1 MRRLLYS
8 VPVKLSLRFTLI
20 LTAAVLIISVLFT
33 LALSHST
40 HRQQEGELERAVQ
53 EIEQGLD
60 SGSRFFAVPYYIT
73 YSVYDNTGKSIYTN
87 DPFLPLLPHT
97 GGKAVRYREENFFID
112 GALNILYYAKSAEP
126 NEELS
131 IEAALNMDTDSSSL
145 LLKGLPR
152 TITFAVIPVLIISF
166 FVSLFITRNT
176 IQPVVRMTREAKS
189 ISSENLSRQLSVKHS
204 AERMDENDELA
215 ETFNDLFA
223 RLKADFDRERHFTS
237 DVSHELKTPVAVI
250 LGQANLLR
258 RWGKNDKEQTEKS
271 LGIIIQEG
279 HSMESIIE
287 NLLQLSRLE
296 SGRQKPVCEDCSV
309 FEMLSLLQEET
320 NTYAADAEVQ
330 MDCPADTT
338 VQTDRELL
346 HQVCTIIISN
356 SVKFCRAA
364 AISPVITITAQKS
377 DGVQTL
383 TFADNGTG
391 FSPETLPHVFERFY
405 RGDASH
411 NRKAGGSGL
420 GLAIAKVI
428 MNSLG
433 GTITAGNRE
442 DAASGAQLTITL
454 PVVPRP
460 NADA

>member
-1 MRRLLYS
+1 VFTKLGILLKLYQYLEENMKKVLLFVAAISFALAIVGCNKKNVSVTSKKQDSNRLIKVGYAQVGHEAAWRDANTASFKTTFTPENGYELLFVDADGSRDVQIAAIRDFIAQDVDYI
-8 VPVKLSLRFTLI
+8 VVAPVVETGWEAVLTEVKLASIPAILSDRQMNLEDESLFLCWVGGNF
-20 LTAAVLIISVLFT
+20 LK
-33 LALSHST
+33 
-40 HRQQEGELERAVQ
+40 EGRDGVTWLEKY
-53 EIEQGLD
+53 LD
-60 SGSRFFAVPYYIT
+60 SKEVT
-73 YSVYDNTGKSIYTN
+73 DNVNIVDLQGTLGASAQLGRTQGIEEGIDSHPNWNLIAQKSGNFTMSGGKS
-87 DPFLPLLPHT
+87 
-97 GGKAVRYREENFFID
+97 A
-112 GALNILYYAKSAEP
+112 
-126 NEELS
+126 
-131 IEAALNMDTDSSSL
+131 
-145 LLKGLPR
+145 
-152 TITFAVIPVLIISF
+152 
-166 FVSLFITRNT
+166 
-176 IQPVVRMTREAKS
+176 
-189 ISSENLSRQLSVKHS
+189 
-204 AERMDENDELA
+204 
-215 ETFNDLFA
+215 
-223 RLKADFDRERHFTS
+223 
-237 DVSHELKTPVAVI
+237 
-250 LGQANLLR
+250 
-258 RWGKNDKEQTEKS
+258 
-271 LGIIIQEG
+271 
-279 HSMESIIE
+279 MESIIE